1 VTLHPTDRE
10 LRILGAYLEAG
21 TCVKAAA
28 DLHLSEQTVK
38 NALYLL
44 RLKMRVSSNQQ
55 LVYEFGPALRE
66 LSRSRAR

>member
-1 VTLHPTDRE
+1 MTLQPTDRE

-28 DLHLSEQTVK
+28 DLHLNVQTVK

-55 LVYEFGPALRE
+55 LVYLLGDELRQRR
-66 LSRSRAR
+66 RSVA

>member
-1 VTLHPTDRE
+1 MTLQPTDRE

-28 DLHLSEQTVK
+28 DLSLSEQTVK

-55 LVYEFGPALRE
+55 LVYLLGDELRQKR
-66 LSRSRAR
+66 RSVA

>member
-1 VTLHPTDRE
+1 MTLQPTERE

-28 DLHLSEQTVK
+28 DLRLSEQTVK

-55 LVYEFGPALRE
+55 LVYLLGDELRQKR
-66 LSRSRAR
+66 RSVA

>member
-1 VTLHPTDRE
+1 MTLQPTDRE

-55 LVYEFGPALRE
+55 LVYLLGDELRQKR
-66 LSRSRAR
+66 RSVA